1 LPVLIEKTVTEN
13 IIIHS
18 PMKIPEAVLYG
29 ICSDG
34 RTFVLG
40 SNSDVYSLLENDY
53 SDHQELIGIAVQAT
67 GWAAPLNPETGETD
81 GPPSQHPER
90 RRVVLVATIT
100 SYGFCSALKFAT
112 QRTGL
117 VIEETEFEE
126 EHPSGVLWDA
136 LNKCFEKMKPIKNR
150 EICS

>member
-1 LPVLIEKTVTEN
+1 VLIEKTVTEN

-53 SDHQELIGIAVQAT
+53 SHHQELIGIAVQTT
-67 GWAAPLNPETGETD
+67 GWAAPLNPETGDTD
-81 GPPSQHPER
+81 CRPSLHPQR
-90 RRVVLVATIT
+90 RRVVLVVTLT
-100 SYGFCSALKFAT
+100 STGFCSATKLAT
-112 QRTGL
+112 QRAGF
-117 VIEETEFEE
+117 VIEETEFDEE
-126 EHPSGVLWDA
+126 TASGELWDA
-136 LNKCFEKMKPIKNR
+136 LNQCFEKMKPVKNR
-150 EICS
+150 EISS